1 MIKVLAPMAGIS
13 NSSFA
18 LKLIPYG
25 FDVITLGGYNTD
37 IKTIN
42 AGEKIL
48 KRGRAEF
55 NISEEDLISHI
66 ESEVSII
73 KDKHPKIDVSVN
85 LRAISPDPI
94 IEISKINN
102 LDIIEINAHCR
113 QKEFLEIGCGQEML
127 TNPNKLNDFV
137 SEVVKKL
144 KSKQKVSVKI
154 RANVQGVDS
163 VNIAK
168 TVEKAGADYLHID
181 AMKPGFPTA
190 DFDIIKKIANE
201 TNIFI
206 IGNNSITDI
215 ESGQK
220 MINSGASGISVGRAA
235 INGKL
240 NFDISKI

>member
-1 MIKVLAPMAGIS
+1 
-13 NSSFA
+13 
-18 LKLIPYG
+18 
-25 FDVITLGGYNTD
+25 
-37 IKTIN
+37 
-42 AGEKIL
+42 
-48 KRGRAEF
+48 
-55 NISEEDLISHI
+55 
-66 ESEVSII
+66 
-73 KDKHPKIDVSVN
+73 
-85 LRAISPDPI
+85 
-94 IEISKINN
+94 
-102 LDIIEINAHCR
+102 
-113 QKEFLEIGCGQEML
+113 ML
-127 TNPNKLNDFV
+127 TNLNKLNDFV

-144 KSKQKVSVKI
+144 KSKQKVSVKV

-220 MINSGASGISVGRAA
+220 MINSGASGISIGRAA